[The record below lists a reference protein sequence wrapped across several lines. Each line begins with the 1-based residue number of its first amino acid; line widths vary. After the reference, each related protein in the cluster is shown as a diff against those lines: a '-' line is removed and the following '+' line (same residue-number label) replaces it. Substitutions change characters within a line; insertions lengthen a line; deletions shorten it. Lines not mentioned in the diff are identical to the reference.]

1 MSFDSHNSLLM
12 GVSADSVVPDN
23 TSGGEGYKAV
33 CRLADE
39 GSGDGHSGG
48 GDGDGDRDL
57 ERIGR

>member
-1 MSFDSHNSLLM
+1 MKD
-12 GVSADSVVPDN
+12 
-23 TSGGEGYKAV
+23 T

-57 ERIGR
+57 ECNGVGDLERIGR

>member
-1 MSFDSHNSLLM
+1 M

-39 GSGDGHSGG
+39 GSGDGHSEG
-48 GDGDGDRDL
+48 GDRDGDRDL
-57 ERIGR
+57 ECNGVGDLERIGR